1 MKKSRVR
8 SDKLTIGMI
17 TATDVISITG
27 TTIVPKGTALDD
39 YSIGKISRAGVTAVI
54 IETEDNG
61 EIIKRQFTSL
71 AEVKKSSEFKKFK
84 ENFEVSKT
92 EVKKTLDKVVRTDKE
107 IDFDKIIA
115 EVDVVMSNACTGMEI
130 FEMLNCMKDE
140 MDDVYKHSLN
150 VSLMSAV
157 IAKWARMPKS
167 EIEEVM
173 AAAILHDIGKLK
185 IPYEVLNTS
194 KPSSEDKKF
203 LRKHAIYGYNILKD
217 KVGES
222 IAQVALSHHERYDGT
237 GYPMA
242 QKGLEIPKLARL
254 VAIADI
260 FDELT
265 GKRENNR
272 VNACPFEVIR
282 LFERDGFQKFD
293 TEYLLAFL
301 SGISDT
307 YVGYN
312 VKLSNGKVGTIVFA
326 NKTRP
331 SRPMVKVENRYIDL
345 GKESELQIVQLL

>member
-8 SDKLTIGMI
+8 SDKLIVGMI
-17 TATDVISITG
+17 TATDVISISG
-27 TTIVPKGTALDD
+27 TTIVPKGTVLDD

-54 IETEDNG
+54 IEAEDDE
-61 EIIKRQFTSL
+61 EITKKQFSSVT
-71 AEVKKSSEFKKFK
+71 EVKESTEFKKFK

-92 EVKKTLDKVVRTDKE
+92 EIKRSLDKVVRSDKE
-107 IDFDKIIA
+107 IDFDKIIS
-115 EVDVVMSNACTGMEI
+115 EVDVVMSNSCTGMEI

-157 IAKWARMPKS
+157 IAKWARMPKAD
-167 EIEEVM
+167 IDEVM

-185 IPYEVLNTS
+185 IPYEILNNAD
-194 KPSSEDKKF
+194 PSAEEKKF
-203 LRKHAIYGYNILKD
+203 LRKHAIYGYNILKNR
-217 KVGES
+217 VSES

-237 GYPMA
+237 GYPIA

-254 VAIADI
+254 IAIADI

-265 GKRENNR
+265 SKRENNR
-272 VNACPFEVIR
+272 AKVCPFDVIR

-312 VKLSNGKVGTIVFA
+312 VKLSNGKMGTIVFA

-345 GKESELQIVQLL
+345 GKEADLQIVQLL